1 MKYLEN
7 KWALVT
13 GSSRG
18 IGQQIALGLAR
29 RKCNVIVHGRAESNL
44 AETLRQLKAYDVQT
58 YVVTGELSNAEN
70 VQAII

>member
-18 IGQQIALGLAR
+18 IGQQIAIELAQ
-29 RKCNVIVHGRAESNL
+29 RKCNVIVHARSSSPTAQ
-44 AETLRQLKAYDVQT
+44 TLKL
-58 YVVTGELSNAEN
+58 
-70 VQAII
+70 